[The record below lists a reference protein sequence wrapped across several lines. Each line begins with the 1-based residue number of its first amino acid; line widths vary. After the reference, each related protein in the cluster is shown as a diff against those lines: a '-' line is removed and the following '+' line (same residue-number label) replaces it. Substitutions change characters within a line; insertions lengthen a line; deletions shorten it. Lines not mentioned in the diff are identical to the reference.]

1 MDRTGTEMDLTDV
14 DLHRIAAEIWAAI
27 LGLELKPNPAL
38 DAYTPDQR
46 VVTGCVHI
54 TGDWEGAVTVQLS
67 ESLARQASALMFAL
81 EPDEVEED
89 EVSDTVGELANMT
102 GGNVKSLL
110 GGSCQLS
117 LPSVTTGRDYHVS
130 IPGAEARFRVAADAD
145 GELVVTTLLQRVTG
159 A

>member
-1 MDRTGTEMDLTDV
+1 MDRTDV
-14 DLHRIAAEIWAAI
+14 DLHQIAADIWAAI

-38 DAYTPDQR
+38 EQYTADQK

-54 TGDWEGAVTVQLS
+54 TGDWAGAVTVQLS
-67 ESLARQASALMFAL
+67 ESLARQATALMFAM
-81 EPDEVEED
+81 EPDEVEEE

-117 LPSVTTGRDYHVS
+117 LPTVTTGRDYHVS
-130 IPGAEARFRVAADAD
+130 IPGASPTERVAADVD
-145 GELVVTTLLQRVTG
+145 GELLVTTLLERSAG
-159 A
+159 

>member
-1 MDRTGTEMDLTDV
+1 MDLTDV
-14 DLHRIAAEIWAAI
+14 DLHRISADIWAAI

-38 DAYTPDQR
+38 DTYDADQR

-67 ESLARQASALMFAL
+67 ETLARQATALMFAM
-81 EPDEVEED
+81 EPGEVDEEE
-89 EVSDTVGELANMT
+89 VADTVGELANMT

-130 IPGAEARFRVAADAD
+130 IPGAVARDRAAADAA
-145 GELVVTTLLQRVTG
+145 GELVVTTLLQRAGG